1 MLFVF
6 YKIKKEKEEI
16 MMAKKDENIPNE
28 NESLE
33 SSKKIDLY
41 INNQEDE
48 QQGISIMNVFSTLG
62 KRFHLYLWVI
72 ISTLL
77 LGLLVPTLMYTFKD
91 KKETAVAV
99 LGFDYA
105 GASAERAPD
114 GSALDVTLL
123 KSSYVIE
130 NALHN
135 VTLSKKVS
143 TAQVQANLTISRP
156 LTDETKRDQEI
167 IAELKDAKHN
177 DYAEMVRN
185 FTLRY
190 REQYFVYLKNGFS
203 DGRNKIKLNSSD
215 LSHLMSSI
223 LESYNDYFIETYQD
237 RTLPSDYLAAINEE
251 TLDYLE
257 ILDNVSSSLSYLASY
272 CHSRATLLPNFRN
285 KDGISFED
293 LETIISTLQSAD
305 ITDIYSYIYLNNV
318 YKDKLVLKTYYEMQ
332 KRDAE
337 LSLVETNNNIATLEN
352 SIASYPEGQ
361 VIVQTTDTGTPVPV
375 TYTDAEKNRLVNQ
388 LTVMNEQKSALEE
401 KISKLD
407 DRITKLDG
415 PEATAEQKAKAD
427 ESIEVALADTRYIYN
442 LVYKN
447 TEELFDSNAYKS
459 RYMHALTTSDSERL
473 SDSLKLFVI
482 GAAAGLFL
490 GVLVWVAD
498 AFIIEF
504 RNVKKANEEKE
515 AK

>member
-1 MLFVF
+1 
-6 YKIKKEKEEI
+6 
-16 MMAKKDENIPNE
+16 MMAKKDENNIVNQE
-28 NESLE
+28 TNAESLE

-41 INNQEDE
+41 INNNQEDE
-48 QQGISIMNVFSTLG
+48 QQGISIMNVFSTLR
-62 KRFHLYLWVI
+62 KRFHLYVWVM

-77 LGLLVPTLMYTFKD
+77 LGLIVPTLLYTFKD

-99 LGFDYA
+99 LGFDYE
-105 GASAERAPD
+105 GAAAEKAPD
-114 GSALDVTLL
+114 GNPLDVTIL

-130 NALHN
+130 NALKN

-143 TAQVQANLTISRP
+143 TAQVQANITISRP

-167 IAELKDAKHN
+167 IAELKEAKHN
-177 DYAEMVRN
+177 DYADMVKN

-190 REQYFVYLKNGFS
+190 REQYFVYLNNGFS
-203 DGRNKIKLNSSD
+203 NGHNKVKLSSSD

-223 LESYNDYFIETYQD
+223 LESYNEYFIETYQD
-237 RTLPSDYLAAINEE
+237 RNLPNNYLSAINEQ

-257 ILDNVSSSLSYLASY
+257 ILDNVSSSLSYLINY
-272 CHSRATLLPNFRN
+272 CNSRTSLLPNFRN
-285 KDGISFED
+285 KDGISFSD
-293 LETIISTLQSAD
+293 LSMIISTLQSTD
-305 ITDIYSYIYLNNV
+305 ITDIYSFIYLNNV

-337 LSLVETNNNIATLEN
+337 LSLIEINNNIITLDN
-352 SIASYPEGQ
+352 SIASYPDGQ
-361 VIVQTTDTGTPVPV
+361 VIVQTTDGGAPVPV
-375 TYTDAEKNRLVNQ
+375 AYVNPEKNKLINE
-388 LTVMNEQKSALEE
+388 LTVMNAQKSALEE
-401 KISKLD
+401 KISILD

-427 ESIEVALADTRYIYN
+427 EYIEVALEDTKYVYD

-447 TEELFDSNAYKS
+447 AEELFDSNAYKS
-459 RYMHALTTSDSERL
+459 RYMHALTTSNSEGL
-473 SDSLKLFVI
+473 SSNLKLFAI
-482 GAAAGLFL
+482 GSIAGLAIGL
-490 GVLVWVAD
+490 IIWVSD